1 MFSRE
6 ELMYEDIVRMPAV
19 AGAFYPSEPKV
30 LRDDITSY
38 LQSVA
43 GIDKVPGSVIGLIS
57 PHAGYMYSG
66 RVAAAAYSQ
75 LSGADYDYV
84 LVISP
89 SHHIYF
95 QGASLYPSGGY
106 QTPLGIIPLAK
117 KLVQE
122 LLSEYSVFHY
132 VPQAHRQEH
141 ALEVQLP
148 FLQVVLPKFSLIPV
162 VMGSQDWET
171 ASMMAEALGT
181 LLLGK
186 RVLLVA
192 SSDLSHYHSYD
203 EAVSLDSNILKAVN
217 DNDSRA
223 LWNIVAGGKAEACG
237 AGPMVAVMM
246 LAAKLGATN
255 ARVVAYQN
263 SGDVT
268 GDRGQVVGYMAA
280 AIYK

>member
-1 MFSRE
+1 MRE
-6 ELMYEDIVRMPAV
+6 NIVRLPAV
-19 AGAFYPSEPKV
+19 AGTFYPSEPKA
-30 LRDDITSY
+30 LRDDIAGY
-38 LQSVA
+38 LDSVA
-43 GIDKVPGSVIGLIS
+43 GIDKVPGTVMGLIS
-57 PHAGYMYSG
+57 PHAGYIYSG
-66 RVAAAAYSQ
+66 RVAAAAYYQ

-89 SHHIYF
+89 SHHTYF
-95 QGASLYPSGGY
+95 QGASLYSSGDY
-106 QTPLGIIPLAK
+106 QTPLGTIPLARN
-117 KLVQE
+117 LVQE

-132 VPQAHRQEH
+132 VDQAHRQEH

-171 ASMMAEALGT
+171 ASMMVEALGT
-181 LLLGK
+181 VLLGK
-186 RVLLVA
+186 LVLLVA

-203 EAVSLDSNILKAVN
+203 EAVSLDSNILEAVN
-217 DNDSRA
+217 NNDSRA
-223 LWNIVAGGKAEACG
+223 LWNIIAGGKAEACG

-246 LAAKLGATN
+246 LAAKLGATR

>member
-1 MFSRE
+1 MHENIDR
-6 ELMYEDIVRMPAV
+6 VPAV
-19 AGAFYPSEPKV
+19 AGTFYPSEPKV
-30 LRDDITSY
+30 LRDDIDSY
-38 LQSVA
+38 LDSAA
-43 GIDKVPGSVIGLIS
+43 GIDKVPGAVIGLIS

-66 RVAAAAYSQ
+66 RVAAAAYCQ
-75 LSGADYDYV
+75 LSRADYDYV

-89 SHHIYF
+89 SHHTYF
-95 QGASLYPSGGY
+95 QGASLYSSGDY
-106 QTPLGIIPLAK
+106 QTPLGVIPLAGDI
-117 KLVQE
+117 VQK

-132 VPQAHRQEH
+132 VDQAHRQEH

-148 FLQVVLPKFSLIPV
+148 FLQVVLSKFALIPV

-171 ASMMAEALGT
+171 ASMMVEALGT
-181 LLLGK
+181 VLFGK

-203 EAVSLDSNILKAVN
+203 EAVSLDSNILEAVN
-217 DNDSRA
+217 NNDSRA
-223 LWNIVAGGKAEACG
+223 LWNVVAGGKAEACG

-246 LAAKLGATN
+246 LAAKLGATG

>member
-1 MFSRE
+1 MHE
-6 ELMYEDIVRMPAV
+6 NVVRVPAV
-19 AGAFYPSEPKV
+19 AGTFYPSDPET
-30 LRDDITSY
+30 LRHDIDSY

-95 QGASLYPSGGY
+95 QGASLYPSGDY

-117 KLVQE
+117 NLVQE
-122 LLSEYSVFHY
+122 LLSKYSIFHY

-148 FLQVVLPKFSLIPV
+148 FLQVVLPKFFLIPV

-171 ASMMAEALGT
+171 ATQMVEALET
-181 LLLGK
+181 LLRGK

-192 SSDLSHYHSYD
+192 SSDLSHYHPYD
-203 EAVSLDSNILKAVN
+203 EAVSLDSNILEAVN
-217 DNDSRA
+217 NNDSRA
-223 LWNIVAGGKAEACG
+223 LWNVVAGGKAEACG
-237 AGPMVAVMM
+237 IGPMVAVMM
-246 LAAKLGATN
+246 LAAKLGATS
-255 ARVVAYQN
+255 AQVVAYQN

-268 GDRGQVVGYMAA
+268 GERGQVVGYMAA
-280 AIYK
+280 AIYR

>member
-1 MFSRE
+1 
-6 ELMYEDIVRMPAV
+6 MYEDIVRMPAV

-75 LSGADYDYV
+75 LSGVDYDYV

-268 GDRGQVVGYMAA
+268 GDRGQGVGYMAA

>member
-1 MFSRE
+1 MHE
-6 ELMYEDIVRMPAV
+6 NIVRIPAV
-19 AGAFYPSEPKV
+19 AGTFYPSDPKT
-30 LRDDITSY
+30 LRDDIAGY
-38 LQSVA
+38 LQSVI
-43 GIDKVPGSVIGLIS
+43 GIDKVPGSVTGLIS

-66 RVAAAAYSQ
+66 KVAAAAYSQ

-84 LVISP
+84 LVIAP

-95 QGASLYPSGGY
+95 QGASLYPSGDY
-106 QTPLGIIPLAK
+106 QTPLGIIPLAGNI
-117 KLVQE
+117 VQE
-122 LLSEYSVFHY
+122 LLSEYSIFHY
-132 VPQAHRQEH
+132 VSQAHRQEH

-171 ASMMAEALGT
+171 ASMMVEALGT
-181 LLLGK
+181 VLLGK

-203 EAVSLDSNILKAVN
+203 EAVSLDSNILEAVN
-217 DNDSRA
+217 NNDSRA
-223 LWNIVAGGKAEACG
+223 LWNVVAGGKAEACG
-237 AGPMVAVMM
+237 VGPMVAVMM
-246 LAAKLGATN
+246 LAAKLGATS

-268 GDRGQVVGYMAA
+268 GERGQVVGYMAA